1 MRDCCESNSAQA
13 KYTHYFLRIRDTPR
27 SERFQIRKPDWLCA
41 VDQTWQFLL
50 SARAQF
56 PPLHSLSII
65 RGITLV
71 CARTQ
76 LRWCRRRR
84 CCHTQKSGIIHFLKA
99 PGFSLPSSR
108 IFIFFIF
115 YKCCDWLRALYKND
129 TKRNVFDIIHCECE
143 ALTLHSPERFN
154 GQQFLLSRG
163 VFFPSVWRGGYCWR
177 AGGGGDSQEKWMSR
191 LCDLSRFHRDPCWWW
206 AAAEPFVGVSHVR
219 EDSLSWIF

>member
-143 ALTLHSPERFN
+143 ALTLHSPERTAIPPFQRSFFSLRLKGWILLESWGWG
-154 GQQFLLSRG
+154 GQPGKVDVATVRSVPFSPGPVLVVSRRG
-163 VFFPSVWRGGYCWR
+163 AVCGSVARTRG
-177 AGGGGDSQEKWMSR
+177 
-191 LCDLSRFHRDPCWWW
+191 
-206 AAAEPFVGVSHVR
+206 
-219 EDSLSWIF
+219 